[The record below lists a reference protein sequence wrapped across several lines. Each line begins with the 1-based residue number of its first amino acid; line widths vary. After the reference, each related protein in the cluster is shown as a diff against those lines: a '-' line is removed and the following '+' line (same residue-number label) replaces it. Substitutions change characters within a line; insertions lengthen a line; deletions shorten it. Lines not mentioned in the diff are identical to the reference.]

1 MVLLYAVVL
10 SPYISSW
17 LPFVGGMPAGPL
29 IRQIIFGIIF
39 ISCFFCTSY
48 SNNIFR
54 LYFVVCI
61 STVVSFFY
69 NSSSFVQYAAGV
81 GSFIFYPAVFL
92 FAVIIIDGD
101 NLKKIKNIFLIY
113 DKFFII
119 LFIILAF
126 VGAMDVAMQG
136 ELVKI
141 LGYNPNY
148 GGGDFSLITTYNGVV
163 RANAGI
169 SDALAFGYLMAV
181 AVIYFFNRLSRVSSW
196 VNVLGI
202 GVCTL
207 ACVLSLTRGAII
219 SLFFTYIF
227 YIFTMRRFI
236 IVLTIIPFVGYVV
249 YFSPYADLFFGRFT
263 DSDQASEHS
272 SLLRLVMALN
282 SIEFLSQNPMGV
294 GIGSQG
300 AGNIFSD
307 NDNRLNTDNYFFHIL
322 LELGLFGGPIFVY
335 YLYRQFIFAFEKIKK
350 YKFIASYI
358 ILFFISSTLSSSIA
372 FATLGVIYWF
382 VLFLVHLESKIFYEN

>member
-1 MVLLYAVVL
+1 MVYIVVF

-17 LPFVGGMPAGPL
+17 LPLVGGMPVGPL

-39 ISCFFCTSY
+39 LSCFFSY
-48 SNNIFR
+48 AYSDNNIFR
-54 LYFVVCI
+54 IYFAVCI
-61 STVVSFFY
+61 ATLISFFY
-69 NSSSFVQYAAGV
+69 NSLSFVQYAAGV
-81 GSFIFYPAVFL
+81 GSFVFYPAVFL
-92 FAVIIIDGD
+92 FALILVEEEDLI
-101 NLKKIKNIFLIY
+101 KIKNLFITY
-113 DKFFII
+113 DK
-119 LFIILAF
+119 LF
-126 VGAMDVAMQG
+126 VGLFVISAIVGAVDVAMQG

-181 AVIYFFNRLSRVSSW
+181 AVIYFFNRISRISSW
-196 VNVLGI
+196 VNLLGI
-202 GVCTL
+202 GVCSL

-227 YIFTMRRFI
+227 YTFTVRRFI
-236 IVLTIIPFVGYVV
+236 LLLIIIPFVGYIV
-249 YFSPYADLFFGRFT
+249 YLSPYADLFFGRFT
-263 DSDQASEHS
+263 DSDEASENS

-282 SIEFLSQNPMGV
+282 SIEFLSENPMGV

-300 AGNIFSD
+300 AGNVLSD
-307 NDNRLNTDNYFFHIL
+307 TDNRLNTDNYFFHIY
-322 LELGLFGGPIFVY
+322 LELGLFAGSIFVFF
-335 YLYRQFIFAFEKIKK
+335 LYKQFVYAFKRIKKNKFIF
-350 YKFIASYI
+350 SYML
-358 ILFFISSTLSSSIA
+358 LFLISSALSSSIA

-382 VLFLVHLESKIFYEN
+382 VLFLVHLESKIFHEN